1 MIKITTIKTGRLRY
15 ALSPIVI
22 RFVIILVIVIF
33 IGTPVPSRPRWL
45 AIRVGLSSTV
55 QVDFFPAP
63 YQITNIRDWLNTL
76 PYWSCVLT
84 VIV

>member
-1 MIKITTIKTGRLRY
+1 MTIKITIMITTIKTGRLRY

-55 QVDFFPAP
+55 QVANFTTKVTKIEPLLE
-63 YQITNIRDWLNTL
+63 IRPVQHHL
-76 PYWSCVLT
+76 
-84 VIV
+84 